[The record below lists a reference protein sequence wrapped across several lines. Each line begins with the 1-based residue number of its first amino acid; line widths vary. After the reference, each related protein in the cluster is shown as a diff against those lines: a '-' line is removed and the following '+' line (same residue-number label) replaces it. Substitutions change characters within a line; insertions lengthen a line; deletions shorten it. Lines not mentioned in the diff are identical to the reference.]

1 MLMMIMNMMLM
12 GKGVLFKSVKAN
24 ILPTHFISFLNHL
37 LHTHTHVC
45 LITFCRLYC
54 KYSIRQNQHFKRF
67 CKVIKHWKG
76 DTLLLKRLTTQSIY
90 GAKTLFLDIA
100 QTYEHYFLREWTEY
114 LRVHIYIPT
123 TMDKVVLPITKNQK
137 YMLWKYAQGYPTTNL
152 VSKQPFL
159 INCILILK
167 SFWQS

>member
-24 ILPTHFISFLNHL
+24 ILPTHFISFLIHL

-54 KYSIRQNQHFKRF
+54 KYSIRQNQHFERF

-123 TMDKVVLPITKNQK
+123 TMDKVVLCLLLKTKNTCYENMHKGIPQ
-137 YMLWKYAQGYPTTNL
+137 
-152 VSKQPFL
+152 L
-159 INCILILK
+159 IWGCETR
-167 SFWQS
+167 FFD